1 MGERDEVIEW
11 DDRIARDDGI
21 EWTERIEP
29 AKLTEGDR
37 LTTEPP
43 AKTGA
48 GGASTGKN
56 SSVCARFFREIR
68 KNTPIISPPLT
79 TKIVTKHATP
89 QKSKKPP
96 EPEKNCVKNTLQQ
109 HVNLRC
115 VC

>member
-1 MGERDEVIEW
+1 MAERDEVIEW

-21 EWTERIEP
+21 EWTERIER
-29 AKLTEGDR
+29 AKLTEGD
-37 LTTEPP
+37 
-43 AKTGA
+43 A

-56 SSVCARFFREIR
+56 SSVCARFFRGIR

-96 EPEKNCVKNTLQQ
+96 EPEKKCVKNTLQQ
-109 HVNLRC
+109 HVNLRY